1 MKQGNPQIEE
11 LEQLQN
17 EPLHQYRGKH
27 VKEQKGKG
35 ISAQGDKKLI
45 TDYAFYED
53 IIVKLHFLNQ
63 IQVER
68 DQATG
73 PPTQAQ
79 TPPLMDPSYEKVG
92 QVKDKNRKQDSD
104 DRARIGNKK
113 LSELEKRDPNFNYQ
127 SGHDSIGETKEPI
140 SGDLKEQKIV
150 AIEP

>member
-27 VKEQKGKG
+27 IKEQKGKG

-79 TPPLMDPSYEKVG
+79 TPPLSDPSYEKVG
-92 QVKDKNRKQDSD
+92 QEKDKNRKQDSED
-104 DRARIGNKK
+104 QTRIATAKFG
-113 LSELEKRDPNFNYQ
+113 ELQ
-127 SGHDSIGETKEPI
+127 SGRDSTRADKEPI
-140 SGDLKEQKIV
+140 SGELKSKEQKMV